1 MSINPPDQRNLNTG
15 FTLLEV
21 MIALAVFAISAI
33 ALLSE
38 TNQGVRQSLYLEEKS
53 YALWIAENTLTELR
67 LKPEWP
73 SLGRDNSQTTL
84 FNRNWLIETEVTDTG
99 EKSLRRVEVTVT
111 RPEDSKVM
119 SSLRGYIGQH

>member
-1 MSINPPDQRNLNTG
+1 MRRHRKHSPG

-33 ALLSE
+33 ALLSQS
-38 TNQGVRQSLYLEEKS
+38 NQGISQSQYLEEKS

-73 SLGRDNSQTTL
+73 PLGKDNNTVTQ
-84 FNRNWLIETEVTDTG
+84 FNRDWLVETDVTDTG
-99 EKSLRRVEVTVT
+99 EQNLRRVEVRVT
-111 RPEDSKVM
+111 RPPDAKVV
-119 SSLRGYIGQH
+119 SLLRGYIGRY

>member
-1 MSINPPDQRNLNTG
+1 MKPSIHPVSALNAG

-33 ALLSE
+33 ALLSG
-38 TNQGVRQSLYLEEKS
+38 TNQGVSQSLYLEEKS

-73 SLGRDNSQTTL
+73 ALGKDSNQVNQ
-84 FNRNWLIETEVTDTG
+84 FNRTWHIETEVTDTG
-99 EKSLRRVEVTVT
+99 EQFLRRIEVTVI
-111 RPEDSKVM
+111 RSEDNKVM